1 MKYRFSGH
9 QTFVFRY
16 GWLEK
21 GVRSVAASHGIF
33 SAEDAIVRLGVGK
46 NMVESIRH
54 WCFATQML
62 EEQPDPA
69 DNKGHVIR
77 PSNLAKQLLLKNGW
91 DPFLENDA
99 SLWLVHWLLVSNPH
113 IGTSWQLA
121 FGHFHRPDFSKREL
135 VDFVKSFAEKQSI
148 RVSESSLARDIDCLL
163 RTYLPVRNGARA
175 EIAEET
181 FDCPLQELGL
191 LQASPDGEFFRFAI
205 GCKRRLKSAAGG
217 ARKVRHLLGEG
228 NGFWPSRSSPVALP
242 VGFQDVHPVRQ
253 AVQQRAGQP
262 LAAQHFG
269 PLGKG
274 QVGRH
279 QQAGALIRPAHY
291 LEEQLRPGF
300 GERHIA
306 QLIQQEQVQPL
317 SCLCSRCSV
326 RVSRASSS
334 CVTSPV
340 VVIKRTRLP
349 CVELTRFDGHLGEAG
364 RMGVV

>member
-21 GVRSVAASHGIF
+21 GVRSVAATHDIF

-69 DNKGHVIR
+69 DNKGHVLR

-191 LQASPDGEFFRFAI
+191 LHASPDGEFFRFAI
-205 GCKRRLKSAAGG
+205 GPKPTLPAAVFVFALNEYFSTTQSERNTMSVQECLYG
-217 ARKVRHLLGEG
+217 VS
-228 NGFWPSRSSPVALP
+228 NGPQSP
-242 VGFQDVHPVRQ
+242 GQ
-253 AVQQRAGQP
+253 AFKLDENSLVEYVEAIEDMTE
-262 LAAQHFG
+262 
-269 PLGKG
+269 
-274 QVGRH
+274 
-279 QQAGALIRPAHY
+279 GALVLDETAGLKQIYRRKPLDASRL
-291 LEEQLRPGF
+291 LEMFYRGGKQ
-300 GERHIA
+300 
-306 QLIQQEQVQPL
+306 
-317 SCLCSRCSV
+317 
-326 RVSRASSS
+326 
-334 CVTSPV
+334 
-340 VVIKRTRLP
+340 
-349 CVELTRFDGHLGEAG
+349 
-364 RMGVV
+364 